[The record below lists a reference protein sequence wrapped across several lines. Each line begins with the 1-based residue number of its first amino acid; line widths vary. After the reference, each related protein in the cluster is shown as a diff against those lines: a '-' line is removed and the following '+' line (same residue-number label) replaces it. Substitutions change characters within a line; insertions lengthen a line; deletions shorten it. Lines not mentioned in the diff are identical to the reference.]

1 MIEHKPLY
9 QAMINAVSQTLE
21 NMVFMEVMEHF
32 DRSYEIPAEEL
43 VWTSLLINDPVQG
56 EIRLA
61 MSNDLLKKLTGNV
74 FGIDPEDITQ
84 PQMDDILNELLNTI
98 VGLFLTNLLADNQ
111 EYKMGLP
118 ELGEEPLPEIDA
130 DTIVWKLMTSD
141 EDPLQ
146 IYATGA
152 SIVALNDDNNN

>member
-1 MIEHKPLY
+1 MVDHKPLY
-9 QAMINAVSQTLE
+9 QAMITAVSQTLE

-43 VWTSLLINDPVQG
+43 SWNSLLINDPIQG

-61 MSNDLLKKLTGNV
+61 MPKTLLKKLTGNI
-74 FGIDPEDITQ
+74 FALDDDEITQ

-98 VGLFLTNLLADNQ
+98 VGLFMTNLLADDQ

-118 ELGEEPLPEIDA
+118 EKGEEELPEVDA
-130 DTIVWKLMTSD
+130 DTIVWKLMTDD

-146 IYATGA
+146 IFISGA
-152 SIVALNDDNNN
+152 SLVALNQN

>member
-21 NMVFMEVMEHF
+21 NMAFMEVMEHF
-32 DRSYEIPAEEL
+32 DRSYKIPAEDL
-43 VWTSLLINDPVQG
+43 IWNSLLINDPVQG

-61 MSNDLLKKLTGNV
+61 MSKNLLKKLAGNI
-74 FGIDPEDITQ
+74 FAIADDEITQ

-98 VGLFLTNLLADNQ
+98 VGLFLTNLLLDDQ

-118 ELGEEPLPEIDA
+118 ELNEEALPEVDEN
-130 DTIVWKLMTSD
+130 TIVWKLMTD
-141 EDPLQ
+141 EEDALQ
-146 IYATGA
+146 IFAIGA
-152 SIVALNDDNNN
+152 SLVILQEK